1 MRRLHRGN
9 PGKEKRMI
17 RKLGIF
23 DTVEELNRAAAAQK
37 AEGDEEALF
46 ALAAENGI
54 GQEDVRDYLDG
65 EVEELATPLMAAV
78 GKLDM
83 EAMELGLQSQ
93 LKDWKDYLSYMCTE
107 EPEMCEGVFREDR
120 HLEDFL
126 AAGLK
131 HASQNRVRVP
141 DGIAKKAGIPQA
153 SYIGM
158 TGRDELRRIARD
170 YYVKRVVV

>member
-1 MRRLHRGN
+1 MHRCN

-17 RKLGIF
+17 RKFGIF

-54 GQEDVRDYLDG
+54 GQEDVQDYLDG

-83 EAMELGLQSQ
+83 EAAELGLQSQ
-93 LKDWKDYLSYMCTE
+93 LKDWKEYLSYMCVE
-107 EPEMCEGVFREDR
+107 EPEMCGGVFREDR
-120 HLEDFL
+120 HLGDFL
-126 AAGLK
+126 AAGL
-131 HASQNRVRVP
+131 
-141 DGIAKKAGIPQA
+141 
-153 SYIGM
+153 
-158 TGRDELRRIARD
+158 
-170 YYVKRVVV
+170 